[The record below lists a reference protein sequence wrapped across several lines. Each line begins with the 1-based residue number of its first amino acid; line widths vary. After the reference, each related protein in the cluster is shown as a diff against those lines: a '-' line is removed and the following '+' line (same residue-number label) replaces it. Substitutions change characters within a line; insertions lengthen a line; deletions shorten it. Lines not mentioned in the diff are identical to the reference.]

1 MNRQHTYAVA
11 LMLGCVFATPSN
23 ARPDPQATTG
33 SVTQFCGDR
42 VCPAYLATTSK
53 VIERRTVRRPNRI
66 ARPVLPKPRPV
77 DANGNPGR
85 GLVTV
90 ATAAGLDITVS
101 KTMAPKMQA
110 FIADLME
117 IGYRPKQIHCFAHRG
132 HVRGSRHY
140 SGNACDFD
148 QTGWGKTAKMM
159 YHVSV
164 LAKLHGL
171 RDGGSFRDWGHIDD
185 GLPLS
190 RPRYARHNRHTVTL
204 AARRERYPADPL
216 LARYPAP
223 TEPRQTFTAI
233 R

>member
-1 MNRQHTYAVA
+1 MKRQHACAVA

-23 ARPDPQATTG
+23 ARPDPQATIG
-33 SVTQFCGDR
+33 PVTQFCGDR
-42 VCPAYLATTSK
+42 LCPTYLSTTPRA
-53 VIERRTVRRPNRI
+53 IERRTVQRRNRV
-66 ARPVLPKPRPV
+66 ARPILPRARPL
-77 DANGNPGR
+77 DANGNTGH

-90 ATAAGLDITVS
+90 ATAASIDITVS
-101 KTMAPKMQA
+101 KNMAPKMQA

-117 IGYRPKQIHCFAHRG
+117 IGYKPKQIHCFARGG
-132 HVRGSRHY
+132 HVRRSRHY

-148 QTGWGKTAKMM
+148 QRGWGKTAEMM

-204 AARRERYPADPL
+204 VARRERYPANPL
-216 LARYPAP
+216 VAQ
-223 TEPRQTFTAI
+223 EPRPLHSSN
-233 R
+233 

>member
-1 MNRQHTYAVA
+1 MKRQHTCAVA

-23 ARPDPQATTG
+23 AKPDPQATAG
-33 SVTQFCGDR
+33 PVTQFCGDR
-42 VCPAYLATTSK
+42 VCPTYLSTTPK
-53 VIERRTVRRPNRI
+53 GIERRTVRRHPAVRT
-66 ARPVLPKPRPV
+66 VMPKPRPL
-77 DANGNPGR
+77 DANGNPG
-85 GLVTV
+85 GVVTV
-90 ATAAGLDITVS
+90 ATAAGIDITVS
-101 KTMAPKMQA
+101 GKMAPKMQA

-117 IGYRPKQIHCFAHRG
+117 IGYRPKQIYCFARRG
-132 HVRGSRHY
+132 HVHGSRHY

-148 QTGWGKTAKMM
+148 QRGWGKTAGIM

-204 AARRERYPADPL
+204 AARRERYPTNPLVAHDPRPL
-216 LARYPAP
+216 
-223 TEPRQTFTAI
+223 QSSN
-233 R
+233 

>member
-1 MNRQHTYAVA
+1 MNKQQKGRHMKRRHTCAVA

-23 ARPDPQATTG
+23 ARPDPQATIG
-33 SVTQFCGDR
+33 PVTQFCGDR
-42 VCPAYLATTSK
+42 VCPNYLSTTPK
-53 VIERRTVRRPNRI
+53 VIERRTVHRHPPV
-66 ARPVLPKPRPV
+66 ARPVLPKARPV
-77 DANGNPGR
+77 DASGNPGH

-90 ATAAGLDITVS
+90 ATAAGIDITLS
-101 KTMAPKMQA
+101 EKMAPKMQA

-117 IGYRPKQIHCFAHRG
+117 IGYKPKQIHCFARRG

-148 QTGWGKTAKMM
+148 QRGWGKTAKMM

-164 LAKLHGL
+164 LAKLHDL

-190 RPRYARHNRHTVTL
+190 RPRYARHNRPTVIL
-204 AARRERYPADPL
+204 AARRER
-216 LARYPAP
+216 
-223 TEPRQTFTAI
+223 
-233 R
+233 

>member
-1 MNRQHTYAVA
+1 
-11 LMLGCVFATPSN
+11 
-23 ARPDPQATTG
+23 
-33 SVTQFCGDR
+33 VTQFCGDR
-42 VCPAYLATTSK
+42 ICPAYLSATPK
-53 VIERRTVRRPNRI
+53 VIDRRPVRRHHA
-66 ARPVLPKPRPV
+66 ARPVLPRPRPV

-90 ATAAGLDITVS
+90 ATAAGINITVS
-101 KTMAPKMQA
+101 ETMAPKMQA
-110 FIADLME
+110 FITDLME
-117 IGYRPKQIHCFAHRG
+117 IGYKPKAIHCFARGG

-148 QTGWGKTAKMM
+148 QRGWGKTARMM

-190 RPRYARHNRHTVTL
+190 RPRYARHMRHTVIL
-204 AARRERYPADPL
+204 AARREHPTHPL
-216 LARYPAP
+216 STIGP
-223 TEPRQTFTAI
+223 
-233 R
+233 

>member
-1 MNRQHTYAVA
+1 MKRQHTCAVA
-11 LMLGCVFATPSN
+11 LMLCCVFATPSN
-23 ARPDPQATTG
+23 ARPDPQATIG
-33 SVTQFCGDR
+33 PVTQFCGDR
-42 VCPAYLATTSK
+42 VCPTYLSATPR
-53 VIERRTVRRPNRI
+53 VVERRTVQHRQRV
-66 ARPVLPKPRPV
+66 ARPVLPKARPL
-77 DANGNPGR
+77 DANGNPGH

-90 ATAAGLDITVS
+90 ATAAGIDITVS
-101 KTMAPKMQA
+101 KTMAPKMQG
-110 FIADLME
+110 FIADLLE
-117 IGYRPKQIHCFAHRG
+117 IGYKPKQIHCFARGG

-148 QTGWGKTAKMM
+148 QRGWGKTAKMM

-204 AARRERYPADPL
+204 TARREHYPANRL
-216 LARYPAP
+216 FAHYPAY
-223 TEPRQTFTAI
+223 
-233 R
+233 

>member
-1 MNRQHTYAVA
+1 MKRQHTCAVA

-23 ARPDPQATTG
+23 ASPDPQAKIG
-33 SVTQFCGDR
+33 SVTQFCGDH
-42 VCPAYLATTSK
+42 VCPAYLSATPRA
-53 VIERRTVRRPNRI
+53 IERRSARRAHRVARI
-66 ARPVLPKPRPV
+66 VLPKSRPL
-77 DANGNPGR
+77 DANGNPG

-90 ATAAGLDITVS
+90 ATAAGVDITVS
-101 KTMAPKMQA
+101 GKMAPKMQA

-117 IGYRPKQIHCFAHRG
+117 IGYKPRQIHCFARGG
-132 HVRGSRHY
+132 HVHGSRHY

-148 QTGWGKTAKMM
+148 QRGWGKTAEMM

-190 RPRYARHNRHTVTL
+190 RPRYARHNRHAVTL
-204 AARRERYPADPL
+204 VARRERYPANPL
-216 LARYPAP
+216 VAHNQRPLHSSN
-223 TEPRQTFTAI
+223 
-233 R
+233 

>member
-1 MNRQHTYAVA
+1 MKRQHTCAVA

-23 ARPDPQATTG
+23 ARPDLQATIG
-33 SVTQFCGDR
+33 PVTQFCADR
-42 VCPAYLATTSK
+42 VCPTYLSTTPK
-53 VIERRTVRRPNRI
+53 VVERRTVKRHHRV
-66 ARPVLPKPRPV
+66 ARPVLPRARPL
-77 DANGNPGR
+77 DANGNSGHR
-85 GLVTV
+85 LVTLT
-90 ATAAGLDITVS
+90 TAAGIEITVS
-101 KTMAPKMQA
+101 ETMAPKMQG

-117 IGYRPKQIHCFAHRG
+117 IGYKPKEIHCFARRG

-148 QTGWGKTAKMM
+148 QRGWGKTAKMM

-190 RPRYARHNRHTVTL
+190 RPRYARHKRPTATL
-204 AARRERYPADPL
+204 AVRRERYPANAL
-216 LARYPAP
+216 IAHYRVN
-223 TEPRQTFTAI
+223 
-233 R
+233 

>member
-1 MNRQHTYAVA
+1 MKRQHTCAVA

-23 ARPDPQATTG
+23 AKPNPQATVG
-33 SVTQFCGDR
+33 PITQFCGDR
-42 VCPAYLATTSK
+42 VCPAYLSTTQK
-53 VIERRTVRRPNRI
+53 TVDRRTAPRAHNA
-66 ARPVLPKPRPV
+66 ARTVMPKPRPL
-77 DANGNPGR
+77 DANGNPG
-85 GLVTV
+85 GVVTV
-90 ATAAGLDITVS
+90 ATAAGIDITVS
-101 KTMAPKMQA
+101 SKMAPKMQA

-117 IGYRPKQIHCFAHRG
+117 IGYQPKQIHCFARGG
-132 HVRGSRHY
+132 HVHGSRHY

-148 QTGWGKTAKMM
+148 QRGWGKTAGIM

-204 AARRERYPADPL
+204 VARRERYPTKPVVAHYQRSL
-216 LARYPAP
+216 
-223 TEPRQTFTAI
+223 QFSN
-233 R
+233 

>member
-1 MNRQHTYAVA
+1 MKRQHTSAVA

-23 ARPDPQATTG
+23 ARPAPQSTVG
-33 SVTQFCGDR
+33 PVTQFCGER
-42 VCPAYLATTSK
+42 VCPTYLLTTPR
-53 VIERRTVRRPNRI
+53 VVERRTVQRHQRA
-66 ARPVLPKPRPV
+66 ARPVLPKARPL
-77 DANGNPGR
+77 DANGNPGH

-90 ATAAGLDITVS
+90 PTAAGIDITVS
-101 KTMAPKMQA
+101 KNMAPKMQA
-110 FIADLME
+110 FIEDLLEM
-117 IGYRPKQIHCFAHRG
+117 GYKPKTIHCHARHG

-148 QTGWGKTAKMM
+148 QRGWGKTAKMM

-190 RPRYARHNRHTVTL
+190 RPRYSRHQRHTVTL
-204 AARRERYPADPL
+204 AARREPYPANPL
-216 LARYPAP
+216 FAHHPAY
-223 TEPRQTFTAI
+223 
-233 R
+233 

>member
-1 MNRQHTYAVA
+1 
-11 LMLGCVFATPSN
+11 MLGCVFATPSN

-33 SVTQFCGDR
+33 PVTQFCGDR
-42 VCPAYLATTSK
+42 LCPNNVPTTSRA
-53 VIERRTVRRPNRI
+53 IERRAVHHHHRV
-66 ARPVLPKPRPV
+66 ARPVLPRARPF

-90 ATAAGLDITVS
+90 ATAAGMDITVS

-117 IGYRPKQIHCFAHRG
+117 IGYKPKQIHCYARGG

-148 QTGWGKTAKMM
+148 QRGWGKTAGMM

-204 AARRERYPADPL
+204 AARRERYPDHPL
-216 LARYPAP
+216 VAHDLRPLHSSN
-223 TEPRQTFTAI
+223 
-233 R
+233 

>member
-1 MNRQHTYAVA
+1 MKRQHTCAVA

-23 ARPDPQATTG
+23 ARPDPKSAIG
-33 SVTQFCGDR
+33 PVTQFCGDR
-42 VCPAYLATTSK
+42 VCPTYLTTTPRI
-53 VIERRTVRRPNRI
+53 VERPPVRRHQRV
-66 ARPVLPKPRPV
+66 ARPVLPKARPL
-77 DANGNPGR
+77 DANGNPGL
-85 GLVTV
+85 GLVTLS
-90 ATAAGLDITVS
+90 TAAGINITVS

-117 IGYRPKQIHCFAHRG
+117 IGYKPKAIHCFARHG

-148 QTGWGKTAKMM
+148 QRSWGKTAKMM

-185 GLPLS
+185 GQPLS
-190 RPRYARHNRHTVTL
+190 RPRYARHKRQTVTL
-204 AARRERYPADPL
+204 TARRESYPANPL
-216 LARYPAP
+216 IAQHPAY
-223 TEPRQTFTAI
+223 
-233 R
+233 